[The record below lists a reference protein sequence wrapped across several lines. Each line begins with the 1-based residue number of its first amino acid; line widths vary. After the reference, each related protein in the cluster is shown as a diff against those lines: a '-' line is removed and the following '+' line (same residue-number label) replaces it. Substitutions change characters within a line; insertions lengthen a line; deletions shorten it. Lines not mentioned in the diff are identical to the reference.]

1 MPAFFVFTIRYP
13 LSAIRY
19 PLSAIHFLSGW
30 QVARW
35 TCRS

>member
-13 LSAIRY
+13 LSA
-19 PLSAIHFLSGW
+19 SHFLSGW